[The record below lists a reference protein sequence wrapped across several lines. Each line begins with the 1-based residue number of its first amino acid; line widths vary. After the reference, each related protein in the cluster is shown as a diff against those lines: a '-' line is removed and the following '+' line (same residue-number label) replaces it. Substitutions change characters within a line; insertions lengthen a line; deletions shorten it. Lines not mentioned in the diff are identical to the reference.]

1 LDETVC
7 RCGFPSETVAG
18 APKRSRAWAHEGNQ
32 RQLPWTGGDM
42 APANTDTTTLAK
54 IRAAVARPEIR
65 RALISIGFVIVLWEI
80 LGRYVIAS
88 DLVFAPLSSIFSRA
102 FEMAL
107 SGELWEHVSVS
118 GIEFVLGYG
127 TALILGLALGIAVA
141 LNETFRQYVDPW
153 MNALYATPM
162 IALAPIFIVLLGIGI
177 YSKIT
182 IIFIEAFFPITV
194 NTSLGIRSTDKDLIE
209 ASQSFGANRQQI
221 VRTVL
226 MPNAYPFIIA
236 GMRIAVARGLAGVLI
251 SEIFGSEAGVGNM
264 IWFSAESYD
273 MPTLFTGA
281 FILAGSSII
290 MMSSL
295 ARLERRIAPWR
306 N

>member
-1 LDETVC
+1 MTV
-7 RCGFPSETVAG
+7 
-18 APKRSRAWAHEGNQ
+18 
-32 RQLPWTGGDM
+32 
-42 APANTDTTTLAK
+42 TLAGK
-54 IRAAVARPEIR
+54 EPRSGWALLRRPEFRRTLLSIAAVVVIWELFGR
-65 RALISIGFVIVLWEI
+65 FVIQ
-80 LGRYVIAS
+80 S
-88 DLVFAPLSSIFSRA
+88 DLVFAPLSAIFARA
-102 FEMAL
+102 W
-107 SGELWEHVSVS
+107 ELAVIGDLWVHLRIS
-118 GIEFVLGYG
+118 GIEFALGYG
-127 TALILGLALGIAVA
+127 LAVVFGIALGIAIA
-141 LNETFRQYVDPW
+141 LNRSFAQYVEPW

-182 IIFIEAFFPITV
+182 IVFIEAFFPIAV
-194 NTSLGIRSTDKDLIE
+194 NTSLGIRSTDRDLVE
-209 ASQSFGANRQQI
+209 ASQSFGATRQQV

-226 MPNAYPFIIA
+226 LPNSYPFIIA

-251 SEIFGSEAGVGNM
+251 AEIFGSEAGVGNM

-290 MMSSL
+290 MMGCL

-306 N
+306 K